1 MMAGLENAAVIGL
14 PTSQVFADWP
24 EIVEKYQNV
33 KEARAEMEV
42 NTVIGP
48 RYIELRIKPLYD
60 QRKRFKG
67 RVVITRDITGPKRVE
82 DELKQHRDH
91 LEDIVRKR
99 TAELIAANQQLQ
111 QQIIERERLEE
122 QLRQSQKLEAVG
134 HLAGGIAHDFNN
146 LLVPI
151 LGYVELSLT
160 NLDPEGKLYTDLMQI
175 KTAALRAAGLT
186 RQILAFS
193 RQQMLELKV
202 LDFNV
207 VIDEFKK
214 MLQSLIGEDIEL

>member
-1 MMAGLENAAVIGL
+1 M
-14 PTSQVFADWP
+14 
-24 EIVEKYQNV
+24 
-33 KEARAEMEV
+33 
-42 NTVIGP
+42 
-48 RYIELRIKPLYD
+48 
-60 QRKRFKG
+60 
-67 RVVITRDITGPKRVE
+67 VITRDITDPKRVE

-91 LEDIVRKR
+91 LEDIVRER
-99 TAELIAANQQLQ
+99 TAELIAANQQLH

-193 RQQMLELKV
+193 RQQV
-202 LDFNV
+202 L
-207 VIDEFKK
+207 
-214 MLQSLIGEDIEL
+214 